1 MLFSFFIMI
10 SSFLL
15 STRSFTVNYNNYLRK
30 NTKILSPSFFGTNSV
45 FKAKKNDNKYDF
57 SDDKCGNLRG
67 SATKNFIPK
76 TTNQKILV
84 DTLNNRNN
92 TIVFVLGPAG
102 TGKTL
107 FSIIKS
113 IQDFKNGL
121 FDKIIITKPSVTVDE
136 DLGFLPGTANKKMDP
151 YVRNIFDIFSLF
163 YSKKDIDTFINTGI
177 FEISP
182 LGFMRGRTFSNSF
195 IIADEAQNTSPAQLK
210 MLLTRIGDNSRM
222 VITGDL
228 QQSDLTTTNGLKDFC
243 DKCNNNIPFGISFVY
258 LNDTDVQRSPIIKSI
273 LDIYSRNSLV
283 EQKNDKPKTI
293 NIDNDC
299 AIIPKSIIPKNPLFK
314 DVF

>member
-1 MLFSFFIMI
+1 MFFYFFII
-10 SSFLL
+10 YSLGL
-15 STRSFTVNYNNYLRK
+15 NITQSFTVNTNHYLLK
-30 NTKILSPSFFGTNSV
+30 NKENICVRTFQ
-45 FKAKKNDNKYDF
+45 AKKTEKIFDIVN
-57 SDDKCGNLRG
+57 DDKKWSLRG
-67 SATKNFIPK
+67 SETKVFLPK
-76 TTNQKILV
+76 TINQKILV

-136 DLGFLPGTANKKMDP
+136 ELGFLPGTANKKMDP
-151 YVRNIFDIFSLF
+151 YVRNIFDIFSFF
-163 YSKKDIDTFINTGI
+163 YSKKDIDTFINTGV

-195 IIADEAQNTSPAQLK
+195 IIADEAQNTTPAQLK

-228 QQSDLTTTNGLKDFC
+228 QQSDLSVTNGLLDFY
-243 DKCNNNIPFGISFVY
+243 DKCGNDIPSGISFVY

-273 LDIYSRNSLV
+273 LDIYAR
-283 EQKNDKPKTI
+283 KPLSNNFNTI
-293 NIDNDC
+293 HPDNDC
-299 AIIPKSIIPKNPLFK
+299 AIIPKSIITKNPLYK